1 MIKNGM
7 FKRQTGEHR
16 ECSDEAQ
23 AREVWANAPRT
34 EGTWVLVIEGAVEA
48 EAEAEAEEL
57 TEDDAAWSTRYSVEN
72 YYAAKQ

>member
-23 AREVWANAPRT
+23 ALEVWANAPRT
-34 EGTWVLVIEGAVEA
+34 EGTWVLMIDGIAV
-48 EAEAEAEEL
+48 AEAEAEEL

-72 YYAAKQ
+72 YYAAAKQ